1 MRTATRSLCARCG
14 PATLPGSHNGAPGA
28 SVPYTMTATPTAT
41 AVSAVRESHEWLRW
55 LTGRTRAAARALT
68 AEEFTHEFP
77 IGIGSVRAT
86 LIHLLGAER
95 IWIAVV
101 EESDPAVTMPTAAE
115 LPTMAAID
123 QAWPAVHARWD
134 AYLAR
139 LDERELS
146 RIVSRV
152 RDGKTY
158 SQRVADALMQVP
170 THALYHN
177 AQLSFMFR
185 SMGKQLPDSSWI
197 LWARERLA

>member
-1 MRTATRSLCARCG
+1 
-14 PATLPGSHNGAPGA
+14 
-28 SVPYTMTATPTAT
+28 MTSTPTA
-41 AVSAVRESHEWLRW
+41 VSTVRESHQWLRW
-55 LTGRTRAAARALT
+55 LTRRTRDAARTLT
-68 AEEFTHEFP
+68 AEQFTREFP
-77 IGIGSVRAT
+77 IGIGSVRNT

-101 EESDPAVTMPTAAE
+101 EESDPAVTMPTATD

-123 QAWPAVHARWD
+123 EAWPAVHARWD
-134 AYLAR
+134 AYLDR
-139 LDERELS
+139 LDEHELS

-185 SMGKQLPDSSWI
+185 SMGAQLPDSSWI

>member
-1 MRTATRSLCARCG
+1 MI
-14 PATLPGSHNGAPGA
+14 NQ
-28 SVPYTMTATPTAT
+28 TMPTALST
-41 AVSAVRESHEWLRW
+41 IRESHEWLRW
-55 LTGRTRAAARALT
+55 LTGRTRAAARTLT
-68 AEEFTHEFP
+68 PEEFTREFP
-77 IGIGSVRAT
+77 IGIGSIRTT

-95 IWIAVV
+95 IWIAVI
-101 EESDPAVTMPTAAE
+101 EESDPAVTMPTATE
-115 LPTMAAID
+115 LPTMEAID
-123 QAWPAVHARWD
+123 QAWPAVHSRWD
-134 AYLAR
+134 AYLNC

-146 RIVSRV
+146 RVVSRV

-177 AQLSFMFR
+177 AQVSFMFR

>member
-1 MRTATRSLCARCG
+1 MNASTA
-14 PATLPGSHNGAPGA
+14 HH
-28 SVPYTMTATPTAT
+28 SVST
-41 AVSAVRESHEWLRW
+41 VRESHQWLRW
-55 LTGRTRAAARALT
+55 LTGRTCAAARTLSP
-68 AEEFTHEFP
+68 EEFTREFP
-77 IGIGSVRAT
+77 IGIGSVRST

-95 IWIAVV
+95 IWIAVI
-101 EESDPAVTMPTAAE
+101 EETDPAVTMPDAKE
-115 LPTMAAID
+115 LPTLDAIER
-123 QAWPAVHARWD
+123 AWPAVRARWD
-134 AYLAR
+134 AYLNR

-146 RIVSRV
+146 RVVARV

-197 LWARERLA
+197 LWARERLTGAQPT

>member
-1 MRTATRSLCARCG
+1 M
-14 PATLPGSHNGAPGA
+14 
-28 SVPYTMTATPTAT
+28 PTAT
-41 AVSAVRESHEWLRW
+41 
-55 LTGRTRAAARALT
+55 
-68 AEEFTHEFP
+68 
-77 IGIGSVRAT
+77 
-86 LIHLLGAER
+86 
-95 IWIAVV
+95 
-101 EESDPAVTMPTAAE
+101 E
-115 LPTMAAID
+115 LPTMEAID

-152 RDGKTY
+152 RDGKTH

-177 AQLSFMFR
+177 AQLSFMLR